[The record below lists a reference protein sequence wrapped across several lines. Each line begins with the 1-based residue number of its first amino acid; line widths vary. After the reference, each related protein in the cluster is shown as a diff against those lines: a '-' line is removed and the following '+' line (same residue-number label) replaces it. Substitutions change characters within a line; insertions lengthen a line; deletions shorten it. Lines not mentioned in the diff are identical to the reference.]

1 MTNVG
6 LSACGS
12 FSFLSDTPE
21 ASASALAVGVTPSA
35 LRPTS
40 RASKVSLVSM
50 AVSQRQTSEKGK
62 NLWTSEWSRSK
73 KNFTGVP
80 GDSWGVLGDFP
91 GFSRV
96 VFFIIFDRPKA
107 GKVHVKVKTPRQRPS
122 ACNFQ
127 ASGSFKPP
135 QAAPTIEDTYSCE
148 THKFGNRNHRSTKMY
163 IIESKETYLQGI
175 SQRNGG

>member
-1 MTNVG
+1 MRLIFLSFGHTRGFSKCFSCGRHPLSFKAHKQSLKG
-6 LSACGS
+6 LSCLHGR
-12 FSFLSDTPE
+12 FTETDVRKRKKPL
-21 ASASALAVGVTPSA
+21 
-35 LRPTS
+35 
-40 RASKVSLVSM
+40 
-50 AVSQRQTSEKGK
+50 
-62 NLWTSEWSRSK
+62 NLCEWSRSK

-122 ACNFQ
+122 TCNFQ

-148 THKFGNRNHRSTKMY
+148 TRKFGNRNHRSTKMY